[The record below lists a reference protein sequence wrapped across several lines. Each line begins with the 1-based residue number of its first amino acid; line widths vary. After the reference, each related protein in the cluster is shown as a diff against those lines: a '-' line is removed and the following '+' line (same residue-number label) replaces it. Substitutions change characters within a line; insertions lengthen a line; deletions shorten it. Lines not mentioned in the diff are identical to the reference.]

1 MSRPRT
7 RLRDE
12 RGFTLVELLVT
23 SSLAIVV
30 LFAILGASDMFARS
44 AGIADKTTEAQDSA
58 RATVRSMV
66 NVLRQ
71 ARAICPAVC
80 PPASLSTPIGGTPTR
95 SDLVVAAY
103 VTTAG
108 VDQPGWVRYCATSD
122 AHPSLVMGTLVGAAY
137 LAPGACSATN
147 TANGWH
153 HSVMLKGTLQDSG
166 RLFDYAYNPCVTA
179 PCSTAVADI
188 QSVGIRVAVG
198 TSPTAAATLNS
209 VVRDAVSF
217 RNRSST

>member
-1 MSRPRT
+1 MSVPRT
-7 RLRDE
+7 RLGDE

-30 LFAILGASDMFARS
+30 LFAILGASEMFARS
-44 AGIADKTTEAQDSA
+44 ASIADKTTEAQDSA

-71 ARAICPAVC
+71 ARAICATTC
-80 PPASLSTPIGGTPTR
+80 PPASPTTPIGGTPTR

-103 VTTAG
+103 LTTSG
-108 VDQPGWVRYCATSD
+108 VEQAGWVRYCATSD
-122 AHPSLVMGTLVGAAY
+122 PHPSLVMGTLVSGTY
-137 LAPGACSATN
+137 LPAGACSATN

-153 HSVMLKGTLQDSG
+153 HTVMLKQTLQDSA
-166 RLFDYAYNPCVTA
+166 RLFDYAYNPGSA
-179 PCSTAVADI
+179 AVADI
-188 QSVGIRVAVG
+188 QSVGIRLAVG
-198 TSPTAAATLNS
+198 TSPTAAATHNS